1 MKKEKR
7 TENWWLP
14 KRDLELFGQFL
25 YQFKNT
31 KYGTLNWSKDSFV
44 SFCKKN
50 KIQQKGTSAKRSQYN
65 HFWFSTLIPK
75 GEKINDTAH
84 HFLRHIRNAYAHC
97 NINIEYEGRNRNKFY
112 ILKDYE
118 MNKELSMSGK
128 IRSDLLWEM
137 INLLY
142 S

>member
-1 MKKEKR
+1 MTKKK
-7 TENWWLP
+7 TENSWLP
-14 KRDLELFGQFL
+14 KCDLELFGQFL
-25 YQFKNT
+25 FQFNNT

-65 HFWFSTLIPK
+65 HFWFSTFIPK
-75 GEKINDTAH
+75 GEEINDTAH

-97 NINIEYEGRNRNKFY
+97 NIKIKYEGRKHNKFY
-112 ILKDYE
+112 SLEDFD
-118 MNKELSMSGK
+118 MNGTQSMSGK
-128 IRSDLLWEM
+128 IRSDLLWKM
-137 INLLY
+137 IDLLY